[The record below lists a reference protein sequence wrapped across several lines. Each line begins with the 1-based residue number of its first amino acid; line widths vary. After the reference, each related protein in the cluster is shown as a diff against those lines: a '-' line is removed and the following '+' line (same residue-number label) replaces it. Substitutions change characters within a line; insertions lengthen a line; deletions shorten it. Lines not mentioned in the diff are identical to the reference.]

1 MFQAIAL
8 ATAGFNLKMADTP
21 AKLERIT
28 KLPQHQLVTVEAKG
42 RQVYVWADVP
52 GCQCWSSGDE
62 NAYRRL
68 IDRHREQ
75 KIDQRAWWYQDQ
87 GESGQLRPSWGLIV
101 ITSTNSDLDIETL
114 EGY

>member
-42 RQVYVWADVP
+42 RQV
-52 GCQCWSSGDE
+52 
-62 NAYRRL
+62 
-68 IDRHREQ
+68 
-75 KIDQRAWWYQDQ
+75 
-87 GESGQLRPSWGLIV
+87 
-101 ITSTNSDLDIETL
+101 
-114 EGY
+114 